1 MYDLRRVALTGA
13 IAIAL
18 LLGCQKAPQSA
29 EPKSHEEGTGDVA
42 AVVNGT
48 SIPATLVDVYVALQQ
63 SVRPGTRIDRKAATQ
78 RLVDLDLMAQDALK
92 KGLDKDPLV
101 QNQMEFQRL
110 NILASAALRHQ
121 ISSKTFTEDELKSEY
136 QRLVAEAPKK
146 EYRARHILT
155 KTQQEA
161 KAVVAELDKG
171 ADFAKLAKEKSLDAS
186 NKEGGELGWFSP
198 AQMAEPFAK
207 AVESLSKGSYTKTP
221 VQTNFGW
228 HVIQLEETRDVKLP
242 PFEAVRNKVEQELQG
257 QLANEYLSKLKEHA
271 KITFE

>member
-1 MYDLRRVALTGA
+1 MYDLRRFSVTGAVAL
-13 IAIAL
+13 AL

-29 EPKSHEEGTGDVA
+29 ESKSPEGGTENAV

-48 SIPATLVDVYVALQQ
+48 PISAGLVDVYVALQQ
-63 SVRPGTRIDRKAATQ
+63 SVRPGAKIDRKAATE
-78 RLVDLDLMAQDALK
+78 RLVDLELMAQDAIK
-92 KGLDKDPLV
+92 KGLEKDPLV

-121 ISSKTFTEDELKSEY
+121 LSSKTFTEDELKSEY
-136 QRLVAEAPKK
+136 ERLVAQAPKK

-171 ADFAKLAKEKSLDAS
+171 ADFAKLAKEKSVDAS
-186 NKEGGELGWFSP
+186 SKEGGELGWFSP
-198 AQMAEPFAK
+198 AQMVEPFSK
-207 AVESLSKGSYTKTP
+207 AVEGLSKGSYTKTP
-221 VQTNFGW
+221 VHTSFGW
-228 HVIQLEETRDVKLP
+228 HVIQLEDTRDVKLP
-242 PFEAVRNKVEQELQG
+242 PFEAVRSKVEQELQG
-257 QLANEYLSKLKEHA
+257 KLANEYLSKLKKRA